1 MISISTGFRAA
12 ALCLAAFCLSAL
24 ACGCSRLGIGAKVT
38 DLGAGKYRIATSQAS
53 DVAAENDKAARGV
66 CPSGYAVLDKGVS
79 AESLYG
85 SMVLGSDL
93 ATFWIVKC
101 K

>member
-38 DLGAGKYRIATSQAS
+38 DLGRIATSQAS